1 MNHFGFHAALVSQ
14 RGFRATLLLFLSW
27 LMVLSLSAAPCNRIH
42 SQRDAWVTQRV
53 NVLVRAARAAY
64 ENDKAQRAYE
74 RVLDSIAGTMKQ
86 CRLTDDRDFVNRYP
100 EFVEYVKILS
110 LSRQSDHCI
119 DRAVKLGPR
128 SESDRAIVN
137 DEIGVGLA
145 EFHMVVLETE
155 GTQLL
160 VSLLHE
166 LEVPRR
172 IENDLMALVKQ
183 FVYGFKGARQ
193 GLTLV
198 VFTGFLLR
206 EDGSIYVNQESH
218 ACLPV
223 RAGKETA
230 SSSNGS
236 SLLPGESGLRV
247 VPNP

>member
-1 MNHFGFHAALVSQ
+1 HFVKVRQVAMALGKP
-14 RGFRATLLLFLSW
+14 R
-27 LMVLSLSAAPCNRIH
+27 
-42 SQRDAWVTQRV
+42 
-53 NVLVRAARAAY
+53 
-64 ENDKAQRAYE
+64 KAGHLTGQTHGSGWPFV
-74 RVLDSIAGTMKQ
+74 VLDFAHG
-86 CRLTDDRDFVNRYP
+86 F
-100 EFVEYVKILS
+100 
-110 LSRQSDHCI
+110 SRQSDHCI

-218 ACLPV
+218 ACLP
-223 RAGKETA
+223 
-230 SSSNGS
+230 
-236 SLLPGESGLRV
+236 
-247 VPNP
+247 